1 MPNNPTTVPLDL
13 IKDAVLFLLCLTQVI
28 YWVLSR
34 NSISICVEIRKNMSV
49 FHERLKRLIIIKT
62 FCVASSGVV
71 WKTSSPT
78 VRLAVLGFCC
88 HLLRVMGGFV
98 KLWGQRGLIKTLE
111 EMVSRYQIS
120 FVFLMLQTSLG
131 EEKKVSDLELSH
143 LLCWISIG
151 CVVFV
156 LSFICQFKLNLG
168 R

>member
-1 MPNNPTTVPLDL
+1 
-13 IKDAVLFLLCLTQVI
+13 
-28 YWVLSR
+28 
-34 NSISICVEIRKNMSV
+34 
-49 FHERLKRLIIIKT
+49 
-62 FCVASSGVV
+62 
-71 WKTSSPT
+71 
-78 VRLAVLGFCC
+78 
-88 HLLRVMGGFV
+88 
-98 KLWGQRGLIKTLE
+98 
-111 EMVSRYQIS
+111 MVSRYQIS